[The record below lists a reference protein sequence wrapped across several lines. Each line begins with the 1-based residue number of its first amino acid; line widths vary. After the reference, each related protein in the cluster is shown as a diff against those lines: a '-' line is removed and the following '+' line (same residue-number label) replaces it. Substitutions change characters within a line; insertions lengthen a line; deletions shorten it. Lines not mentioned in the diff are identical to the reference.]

1 MKLKSLN
8 SKNNNK
14 FLINSL
20 YRKNKVFTILMSL
33 IIFLIILGLIIWLY
47 FLYTE
52 NDYQFKGVFKEGLIQ
67 QPININPLTPQND
80 TDKSLSQLIHSGL
93 LKQNKNLEFEPDLA
107 QSLPITVKE
116 ADYLKICLKKD
127 ISWHNNK
134 KLSIDDVI
142 FTYNKAKKLD
152 DLNPKLSFVR
162 LLDITKLDNNCLKI
176 KSNLSRNQLYSLLTV
191 GIIPKHIWQEIDLS
205 EQETDFSIKP
215 VGTGMFQFDSLGRN
229 KNSEIVFYNLK
240 HNKKYYNKKPNI
252 KNIEF
257 SFYKNLENSHQAL
270 KNKEINAF
278 SPHINP
284 IFSLPEHVQ
293 NHKFNWNFY
302 SGLFFNL
309 KNELFNNQEIR
320 EALSLLTP
328 KKKILKENLNYNGLI
343 INGPVL
349 PSSFFYYPDI
359 EKTNFNIKEAIEI
372 LKRNDWDKNNNG
384 FWEKDDQII
393 EFTIKTID
401 QPVMVEIAR
410 SVQEAWQSIGLKV
423 KLITMPTQRIKTI
436 ISEKDFEVV
445 LYGVLTNYNAGLFS
459 LWHSSDS
466 LNSTLNITNL
476 NNRKINELL
485 ENAVIV
491 TNLNEK
497 KEYYKNFQKLISEIK
512 PAIFLYNFNYNY
524 LVDKNIKGI
533 GVKAIN
539 QPGDRFINIEN
550 WYNEVKRVWR

>member
-1 MKLKSLN
+1 
-8 SKNNNK
+8 
-14 FLINSL
+14 
-20 YRKNKVFTILMSL
+20 MSL

-93 LKQNKNLEFEPDLA
+93 LKQNKNLGFEPDLA
-107 QSLPITVKE
+107 KSLPITVKE
-116 ADYLKICLKKD
+116 EDYLKICLKKD
-127 ISWHNNK
+127 IFWHNNK
-134 KLSIDDVI
+134 KLSIDDII
-142 FTYNKAKKLD
+142 FTYNQAKRFD

-176 KSNLSRNQLYSLLTV
+176 KTNLSKDNLYSLLTI
-191 GIIPKHIWQEIDLS
+191 GIVPKHIWQKIDLS
-205 EQETDFSIKP
+205 EKETDFSIKP
-215 VGTGMFQFDSLGRN
+215 VGTGMFQFNSLGRN
-229 KNSEIVFYNLK
+229 KNGEIVFYNLK
-240 HNKKYYNKKPNI
+240 QNKKYYNKKPYI
-252 KNIEF
+252 KDIEF
-257 SFYKNLENSHQAL
+257 YFYKNPEKSHQAL
-270 KNKEINAF
+270 NNEEINAF

-284 IFSLPEHVQ
+284 IYNLPEHVE
-293 NHKFNWNFY
+293 NYKFNWNFY

-309 KNELFNNQEIR
+309 ENELFNNQEIR

-328 KKKILKENLNYNGLI
+328 KEKILKENLNYNGSI
-343 INGPVL
+343 INSPVL

-359 EKTNFNIKEAIEI
+359 EKTNFNVKEAIEI

-393 EFTIKTID
+393 EFSIKTID
-401 QPVMVEIAR
+401 QPVMIDIAK

-423 KLITMPTQRIKTI
+423 KLITMPTQRIKTV
-436 ISEKDFEVV
+436 ISEKNFNVV
-445 LYGVLTNYNAGLFS
+445 LYGVLTNYNIGLFS
-459 LWHSSDS
+459 LWHSSDAI
-466 LNSTLNITNL
+466 NTTLNITNL
-476 NNRKINELL
+476 DNRKINELL
-485 ENAVIV
+485 ESAVIE
-491 TNLNEK
+491 TNLGKK
-497 KEYYKNFQKLISEIK
+497 KEYYKNFQKLISDIK

-524 LVDKNIKGI
+524 LVSKNIKGV

-550 WYNEVKRVWR
+550 WYSQIKRVWR